1 MYSYISLIRHILTR
15 NMSKVGK
22 SLCLVKR
29 SMSGVYVCC
38 CKASGINAGGNLDH
52 VSDKLQSSRKQKVT
66 AARSRMGGWGLKGER
81 QPSKG
86 Y

>member
-1 MYSYISLIRHILTR
+1 MCAVVRYQ
-15 NMSKVGK
+15 
-22 SLCLVKR
+22 
-29 SMSGVYVCC
+29 
-38 CKASGINAGGNLDH
+38 ASTLGGNLDH